1 MSTITQRIPTLLLG
15 ISQQP
20 DTLKFPGQVVDA
32 NNVFPDYALGMLKRP
47 GGKFVANLPG
57 ATTTGKWFS
66 ILRDNEEKY
75 VAQYDDNTFRIWS
88 LVDSALGKAGSP
100 RVVDMGDDAGVP
112 NTCKTISITNAGS
125 GLTDGT
131 FTNLA
136 TTTTGNGTGLTL
148 NLTIASGVVSSVT
161 INQYGTNYPDG
172 ATITMSD
179 TDTYPS
185 VEFSYAYPLKT
196 RTTTYNTEVK
206 DTADELEDL
215 NEFGAAFAQA
225 NLGQISVETSHLNVV
240 TTYDDIYNQTVKTG
254 IVYDDIRYTIT
265 QEIDGGN
272 DILINDYTSAPF
284 TFAGTYTRSGDT
296 ITVTS
301 TDHGFSTGHY
311 IKLVFTSGEG
321 SSATYRIT
329 VTSDDTFTVTD
340 SITGTTSG
348 NVTIYDR
355 FQLGTERTTDYP
367 ILKQKGLQVY
377 ELVTQAAAT
386 HTAAELTTATNNL
399 TSATTDYNTA
409 VTDEATAKTAYD
421 SEVANCVIS
430 SLPTNAYLKDAT
442 ADDIELLTLNDYT
455 FVLNKAM
462 PAKMLPDLTAALPYQ
477 AFIVVG
483 VVAYNADYTIILN
496 GTEYTIGTPQTTTAG
511 SIDAAAIAQ
520 DIADELNTISGI
532 TAVPVGPGVY
542 VSSNVEFTILAEGGN
557 VEDAIYVFQ
566 DKINVSGRLP
576 NECRD
581 GYIVKV
587 YNSDQV
593 DADDM
598 WVKFETTEFD
608 DDKTGLYGYSAANNW
623 VLVTMVDHGFT
634 DGAVLPLSF
643 IDGDAVGYD
652 NIYTISV
659 IDDDSF
665 SIVIP
670 NFSTFTQIGS
680 VTTQLSLYGAGVW
693 EETVSPELKY
703 KIDPLTMPHQLVRQ
717 SDGSFTFDPIDW
729 ENRLVGDNLT
739 NPIPSFIEQEQTIN
753 NVFFYRNR
761 LGFVSNE
768 TVFLGKAGDYF
779 NLFAGSAQLVAA
791 DDPIDLN
798 VTSQQ
803 PVNLNFVQ
811 PVSVGL
817 ILFGQNE
824 QFLLSTDADIL
835 GPTTA
840 KLNTL
845 SKYECDS
852 KVAPVSLGTTVSFIS
867 KTLLWTRAYELN
879 NIQKESPANTI
890 EITNNVSELIPSDI
904 NDVIASP
911 ALSLLSYGQRGTST
925 LYQYR
930 YFQNGDQR
938 VVNTWYKWELAGNLR
953 EQFFDQTTF
962 YAVCD
967 DGTNVFIQSY
977 DLTQSSEQGFLTL
990 PTGEK
995 TDVCLDMFTV
1005 NPRRTYNAAND
1016 TTRIFL
1022 PYDHITGKIMRAVL
1036 VGGFIGSPVT
1046 NTQSIGLIPDDIN
1059 VVTNDGDVDYF
1070 DVEGDYR
1077 GRNLVIGYLY
1087 DMTIELPKLYSG
1099 QVSGNNFIADSS
1111 ADLILHRIKVNTGL
1125 SGPVT
1130 YNIDITGK
1138 DGWDNVV
1145 NVTLPNTYNLNS
1157 VNLSATAQ
1165 HVVPIFQRNTNCK
1178 ITIKGNTA
1186 FPVSITSLAW
1196 EGNYNTRFYR
1206 RS

>member
-66 ILRDNEEKY
+66 ILRDDEEKY

-88 LVDSALGKAGSP
+88 LVDGALGEAGSP

-112 NTCKTISITNAGS
+112 NTCKTISITNGGS
-125 GLTDGT
+125 GLTNGT

-136 TTTTGNGTGLTL
+136 TTTTGTGTGLTL
-148 NLTIASGVVSSVT
+148 DIVVFDGTIQSVT
-161 INQYGTNYPDG
+161 INQFGTNYPDG

-179 TDTYPS
+179 TDTYPN

-196 RTTTYNTEVK
+196 RLTTYNTEVK

-215 NEFGAAFAQA
+215 NEAGAAFAQA
-225 NLGQISVETSHLNVV
+225 NLGQTSVETSHLNVV

-265 QEIDGGN
+265 QEIDGG
-272 DILINDYTSAPF
+272 DDVLINDYTSAPF
-284 TFAGTYTRSGDT
+284 TFAGTYTRSGGT

-311 IKLVFTSGEG
+311 IKLVFTSGGG

-329 VTSDDTFTVTD
+329 VTGNDTFTVTD
-340 SITGTTSG
+340 PIEGTTSG

-355 FQLGTERTTDYP
+355 FQLGTERTNDYP

-386 HTAAELTTATNNL
+386 HTAAELGTATGNL
-399 TSATTDYNTA
+399 TTATTDYNTA
-409 VTDEATAKTAYD
+409 VTNEATAKTAYD
-421 SEVANCVIS
+421 NEAANCVIS

-462 PAKMLPDLTAALPYQ
+462 PTKMLPDLTAALPYQ

-483 VVAYNADYTIILN
+483 VVAYNANYTIILN
-496 GTEYTIGTPQTTTAG
+496 GNEYAVGTPQNTSGGNT
-511 SIDAAAIAQ
+511 DAPSIAQ
-520 DIADELNTISGI
+520 DLADELNTIDGI
-532 TAVPVGPGVY
+532 KAVPVGPGVY
-542 VSSNVEFTILAEGGN
+542 VSSDEEFTILAEGGN

-598 WVKFETTEFD
+598 WVKFQTTEFEE
-608 DDKTGLYGYSAANNW
+608 DKTGSYGYSAQNNY
-623 VLVTMVDHGFT
+623 VLVSMTDHGFA
-634 DGAVLPLSF
+634 DGALIPLSF

-652 NIYTISV
+652 NSYTITVLS
-659 IDDDSF
+659 DNTF
-665 SIVIP
+665 SINIP
-670 NFSTFTQIGS
+670 NFSTFTQLGT

-729 ENRLVGDNLT
+729 ENRLVGDDLT

-779 NLFAGSAQLVAA
+779 NLFAGSAQLVAT

-811 PVSVGL
+811 PVSVGM

-824 QFLLSTDADIL
+824 QFLLSTDADVL

-852 KVAPVSLGTTVSFIS
+852 KVAPVSLGTTVSFVS

-890 EITNNVSELIPSDI
+890 ELTNNVSELIPSGI

-911 ALSLLSYGQRGTST
+911 ALSMISYGQRGTST

-938 VVNTWYKWELAGNLR
+938 VVNTWYKWQLAGNLR

-977 DLTQSSEQGFLTL
+977 DLTQASEQGFLTL

-995 TDVCLDMFTV
+995 TDVCLDMFNV
-1005 NPRRTYNAAND
+1005 NPRRTYNATND

-1022 PYDHITGKIMRAVL
+1022 PYDHIAGKTMRAVL

-1046 NTQSIGLIPDDIN
+1046 STQSIGLIPDDIV
-1059 VVTNDGDVDYF
+1059 VVTNDGDIDYF

-1077 GRNLVIGYLY
+1077 GRNLIIGYLY